1 MTLEFVHYRIK
12 IKVGVTLQCKVAMHN
27 KYMSKLPRVSLFNF
41 LSHVF
46 AKYYLNWFTD
56 GKVITKKYQGAQM
69 SQRLYDCR
77 VSQFWPNLT
86 GPQYS
91 ADNIGLSS
99 TTMM

>member
-56 GKVITKKYQGAQM
+56 GKVITKTERVNSLLRHSMDMQTAK
-69 SQRLYDCR
+69 RLEPFC
-77 VSQFWPNLT
+77 
-86 GPQYS
+86 
-91 ADNIGLSS
+91 
-99 TTMM
+99 